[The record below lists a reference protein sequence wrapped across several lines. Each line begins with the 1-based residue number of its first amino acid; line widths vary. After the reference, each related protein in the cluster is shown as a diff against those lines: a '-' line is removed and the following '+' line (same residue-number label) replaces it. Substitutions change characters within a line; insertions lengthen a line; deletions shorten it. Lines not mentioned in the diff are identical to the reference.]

1 MMRRSSQSKSGLD
14 IGPYDCDDEYSD
26 IQNEVNNDTQHN
38 EAFIEDSRK
47 SGFTSKALMLIE
59 HSLLLLVL
67 LSIIIS
73 IQDQELSRFAAAT
86 SLALAL
92 QSAISLILSNIAGN
106 HSGSHHPQI

>member
-1 MMRRSSQSKSGLD
+1 MRRNSQSKSKLD

-26 IQNEVNNDTQHN
+26 IEEEANNDMQYN
-38 EAFIEDSRK
+38 EAFIEDSRR

-73 IQDQELSRFAAAT
+73 IQDQELAHYMVPTNFA
-86 SLALAL
+86 LGL
-92 QSAISLILSNIAGN
+92 QSVISLILSNIAGN
-106 HSGSHHPQI
+106 NSRTDHPQI